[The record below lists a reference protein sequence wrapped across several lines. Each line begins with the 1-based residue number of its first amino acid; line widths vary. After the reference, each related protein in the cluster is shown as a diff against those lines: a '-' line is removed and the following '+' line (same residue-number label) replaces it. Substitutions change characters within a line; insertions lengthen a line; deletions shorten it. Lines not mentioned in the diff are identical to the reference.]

1 MNLGLAGLRT
11 GSLSAKICQ
20 RAGPQAGTPADG
32 HFDLGMGVTGGS
44 GHSGLKLGW
53 KVFESGRVWSFP
65 SGRLLAPAGDADS
78 VLLDQA
84 PALGGGEGEVAV
96 RSAAATA
103 ESRTCSKL
111 VLPRSMTLGWG
122 RVSRS
127 PPCNAG
133 ERGIGNPP
141 RSCYL
146 KRVMP
151 DAGDHSPADDAAPH
165 AARGGAFGAYFLQ
178 ELINSGGMADIWLA
192 SDARG
197 RPCAV
202 RRLHEHLRFNWTA
215 RQRFFSGCEILAK
228 IHDHEL
234 IIGYTQHGSIRL
246 TPYLVMEYVES
257 NNLKELYARQDSL
270 LVENA
275 AQILIDLAL
284 ALAHVHENG
293 FMHLDFKP
301 ENVLVTRN
309 GKLRL
314 VDFDLAQPI
323 PEHPL
328 KVKRNPGTP
337 AYMAPEQLQR
347 TQIDQRVDIF
357 AYGVAAYEL
366 LTNQKPFPGDEPGE
380 ILARQ
385 LDRSNFAPPRA
396 LNPDL
401 PPALEK
407 IILKCLEN
415 EPGRRYPFVSVLARE
430 VQAALYV

>member
-1 MNLGLAGLRT
+1 MPDPGDHLTA
-11 GSLSAKICQ
+11 S
-20 RAGPQAGTPADG
+20 
-32 HFDLGMGVTGGS
+32 
-44 GHSGLKLGW
+44 
-53 KVFESGRVWSFP
+53 
-65 SGRLLAPAGDADS
+65 DAD
-78 VLLDQA
+78 A
-84 PALGGGEGEVAV
+84 
-96 RSAAATA
+96 
-103 ESRTCSKL
+103 
-111 VLPRSMTLGWG
+111 
-122 RVSRS
+122 
-127 PPCNAG
+127 
-133 ERGIGNPP
+133 
-141 RSCYL
+141 
-146 KRVMP
+146 
-151 DAGDHSPADDAAPH
+151 H
-165 AARGGAFGAYFLQ
+165 AARGGQFGEYLLQ

-192 SDARG
+192 RDGRG
-197 RPCAV
+197 RTCAL
-202 RRLHEHLRFNWTA
+202 RRLHNQLRFDLTA
-215 RQRFFSGCEILAK
+215 RRRFFSGCEILAK

-234 IIGYTQHGSIRL
+234 LIGYFAHGSVRL
-246 TPYLVMEYVES
+246 TPYLAMEYVES
-257 NNLKELYARQDSL
+257 DNLKELYARQDPL
-270 LVENA
+270 LAENA
-275 AQILIDLAL
+275 AQILIDMVL

-301 ENVLVTRN
+301 ENLLVTRN

-385 LDRSNFAPPRA
+385 LDRTQFAPPRA
-396 LNPDL
+396 LNPEL

-407 IILKCLEN
+407 IVLKCLEN